1 MKFRLLSGIILLSIL
16 LSACQ
21 STAADLPAPTNST
34 AGTSAPAQST
44 SKTSAPVQSGG
55 SAARFQYIFHPP
67 SDPASAAVTLDESKA
82 VEAVVPL
89 TGGVLNAT
97 GADGT
102 QYTLEIP
109 GDALLNETK
118 IRLIP
123 AAVSGLPFGGEQT
136 YAAQLEP
143 EGLFFN
149 NFVTLTIT
157 PPQEIPLDQQ
167 LFFGYQEAGKEVIFA
182 PPVVDLKEIKI
193 QILHFSGY
201 GVTKGLLADPESVRD
216 RLGGSA
222 ERRLQSQAAE
232 LLGRERQR
240 QLLGS
245 GENQDSTLDAD
256 LQALFD
262 QYQKEVIDVRVAA
275 AGESCAAGRLALQ
288 TVLGQER
295 QKQLLGIA
303 TGGID
308 QFTGL
313 MDTVARVCIKEEYEM
328 CAQDHIIHRMV
339 PVWLGFE
346 RQMQLLGVENSAVV
360 QYAKDMTR
368 KCLTFELVFESQA
381 TFDDGG
387 GGGFDSFVNAK
398 VPLHF
403 SPESL
408 KIDGTSALI
417 NNTFTFKVPGCS
429 VTSTRGG
436 STLPVSALVY
446 VPDSHSPTDTLG
458 YVRDFKL
465 TYFPERTKEVF
476 SVKCPDEPAYTSPPS
491 GLWSA
496 EYLVLHQA
504 ELSMEGDPSNSAPPA
519 APAEPAMPD
528 LENMMAAAQAGVTL
542 PSFDVPSGSIGSG
555 FLMENWEIMGGEYF
569 AKKEWTKED
578 ASLGLVEVGTFKLYH
593 RPGQ

>member
-1 MKFRLLSGIILLSIL
+1 MKLRLLSGILFLSFI

-21 STAADLPAPTNST
+21 STAVNTTAPANST
-34 AGTSAPAQST
+34 AAPTAV
-44 SKTSAPVQSGG
+44 VQSGG
-55 SAARFQYIFHPP
+55 SAANYQYIFHPP

-89 TGGVLNAT
+89 EGGVINAT

-102 QYTLEIP
+102 QYALEIP

-118 IRLIP
+118 IRLVP
-123 AAVSGLPFGGEQT
+123 ATVSGLPFGGEQT

-143 EGLFFN
+143 EGLSFN

-157 PPQEIPLDQQ
+157 PPQEIPLNEQ
-167 LFFGYQEAGKEVIFA
+167 LFFGYQGAGKEVIFA
-182 PPVVDLKEIKI
+182 PPVVNSKEIKI

-201 GVTKGLLADPESVRD
+201 GVTKGLLADPESVRE

-240 QLLGS
+240 QLLGV
-245 GENQDSTLDAD
+245 GDTDLSTLGAE

-262 QYQKEVIDVRVAA
+262 QYQKEVVDVRVAA

-288 TVLGQER
+288 TVLGLER

-303 TGGID
+303 DGGID
-308 QFTGL
+308 QFSDL

-346 RQMQLLGVENSAVV
+346 RQMQLLGVENSPVS
-360 QYAKDMTR
+360 QYAKEMTQ
-368 KCLTFELVFESQA
+368 KCLTFDLVFESQA
-381 TFDDGG
+381 TFDAGDGDG
-387 GGGFDSFVNAK
+387 YDSFVNAK

-403 SPESL
+403 NPEKL
-408 KIDGTSALI
+408 KIEGSSALI
-417 NNTFTFKVPGCS
+417 NNTFTFKVSGCS

-436 STLPVSALVY
+436 STLQVSALVY
-446 VPDSHSPTDTLG
+446 VPDNHSPTDTLG

-465 TYFPERTKEVF
+465 SYFPEKTKEVF

-496 EYLVLHQA
+496 EYLVLHA
-504 ELSMEGDPSNSAPPA
+504 DELSMEGDPSAAAQPA
-519 APAEPAMPD
+519 APAVPD
-528 LENMMAAAQAGVTL
+528 MAEMMAAAQSGVTL
-542 PSFDVPSGSIGSG
+542 PSFDIPTGAIGSG
-555 FLMENWEIMGGEYF
+555 FMLENWEIMGGEYF

-578 ASLGLVEVGTFKLYH
+578 ADLGLVEVGTFKLYH